1 MPLPANVRIN
11 LNVPFPALVTS
22 TGPIGLSKLNGIWN
36 VFWNPSVLGIS
47 VPPAGNLATDYVVVY
62 DSIAKTTIL
71 VSLQNL
77 NGLSRPQ
84 RLVQSIA
91 DLPVRASDYQLNF
104 SLSAPLVLTLP
115 LAASRGGAA
124 LTLKDVAGNFNSNSL
139 TLDTTGGETIDGAA
153 SGVLKMQNARQSL
166 TLVPAADG
174 TTTGWLII

>member
-22 TGPIGLSKLNGIWN
+22 TGPIGLSKLNGVWN

-47 VPPAGNLATDYVVVY
+47 IPPAANLATDYVVVY
-62 DSIAKTTIL
+62 DSVAKTNIL

-84 RLVQSIA
+84 RLIQSIA
-91 DLPVRASDYQLNF
+91 DLPVIASDYQLNF
-104 SLSAPLVLTLP
+104 KLSASLVLTLP

-124 LTLKDVAGNFNSNSL
+124 LTLN
-139 TLDTTGGETIDGAA
+139 TTGGETIDGAA

-166 TLVPAADG
+166 TVVPAADG